1 MRTCEKLYFPSLFSF
16 IFPFLQRVSHER
28 MQEGFTKQ
36 ERKNEGHKPSSCFVA
51 FCLDIGLSLFWLCNA
66 IVRSWICGRFSQWA
80 PKLICQSAPKN
91 WIQMKGFDLAKLSL
105 QSQARWWS
113 WRSLVFTRVGAC
125 PLVLPWVINLA
136 GICTDKISLRRRS
149 GFWFFHK
156 WSIWLVFA

>member
-1 MRTCEKLYFPSLFSF
+1 MWELYFPSLFSF

-28 MQEGFTKQ
+28 KQEGFTKQ
-36 ERKNEGHKPSSCFVA
+36 ERKNEGHKPSSCFIA
-51 FCLDIGLSLFWLCNA
+51 FCLDIGLSLFWLWNA

-80 PKLICQSAPKN
+80 PKLICQWAPKN
-91 WIQMKGFDLAKLSL
+91 WIQMEGSDLAKLSL

-113 WRSLVFTRVGAC
+113 WRSLVFTRVDAC
-125 PLVLPWVINLA
+125 PLVLQQVINLA
-136 GICTDKISLRRRS
+136 GICTDKISLRRRI